1 VSHQQH
7 QQTHQQQQ
15 QIAGVDFCKFHT
27 SKKNNIGLQESG
39 MIILY
44 LMKKKSSA
52 LFHPDV
58 SLHCYCYMCNTVK
71 IIP

>member
-27 SKKNNIGLQESG
+27 SKKNNIGLQEFNE
-39 MIILY
+39 
-44 LMKKKSSA
+44 K
-52 LFHPDV
+52 
-58 SLHCYCYMCNTVK
+58 K
-71 IIP
+71 IISFISS